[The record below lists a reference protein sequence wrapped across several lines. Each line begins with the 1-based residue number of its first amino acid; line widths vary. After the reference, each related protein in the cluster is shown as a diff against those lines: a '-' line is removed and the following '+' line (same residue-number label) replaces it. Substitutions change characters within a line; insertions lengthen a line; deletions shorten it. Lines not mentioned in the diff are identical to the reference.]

1 MGCEEAVG
9 GQLCGS
15 GRDRL
20 PELVIEAAPVRL
32 QVSSE
37 VSCTTSR
44 MLTFTYLLTF
54 LLCFANRCFNLDV
67 VHDLDSHSPID
78 FAWLRKPFDDPFVLA
93 VFKRGVVH
101 ELVRVGWLG

>member
-1 MGCEEAVG
+1 MGCEVAVA

-32 QVSSE
+32 QVSSK

-54 LLCFANRCFNLDV
+54 R
-67 VHDLDSHSPID
+67 SSSSIERY
-78 FAWLRKPFDDPFVLA
+78 LR
-93 VFKRGVVH
+93 RSSI
-101 ELVRVGWLG
+101 